1 MYLNHPKVSRYH
13 YSKYHINV
21 QQDSRKTCS
30 PTISNKLLKLS
41 NTSCDFSERASIT
54 IYLPRII
61 CKSFNSEWLSKSKIL
76 NKQTKWEESI
86 SLAGILANA
95 NFTSWK
101 KKIKIPQCHSENG
114 SNHSNMN
121 QRGYYYVNHSILRK
135 RGSVSLGVSEQ
146 RWLTTFKR
154 V

>member
-61 CKSFNSEWLSKSKIL
+61 YKSSNSEWLSKSKIL

-101 KKIKIPQCHSENG
+101 KNKNSTMSQWKWKQSPKHESVWILLCKSQHTEE
-114 SNHSNMN
+114 
-121 QRGYYYVNHSILRK
+121 RGKCQSWGEWAEVTDYL
-135 RGSVSLGVSEQ
+135 
-146 RWLTTFKR
+146 
-154 V
+154 